1 MPTARIRL
9 IGTLIALVLH
19 TAIVQWLSPTTD
31 SEGVLHS
38 PWWLAWLFLAP
49 MALVGGLSARQRWP
63 FMAGVLYATVNLA
76 LDLATLVS
84 GLTHDAPLLPL
95 GLSTG
100 PSAFLSFL
108 AMLVAGQGTFAA
120 LTNVR
125 LPATR
130 LPSPPS
136 RLSP

>member
-1 MPTARIRL
+1 MPTAHIRL

-19 TAIVQWLSPTTD
+19 TAIVQWLNPSID
-31 SEGVLHS
+31 SGWVLHN
-38 PWWLAWLFLAP
+38 PGWLAWLFLAP
-49 MALVGGLSARQRWP
+49 MALVGGLSAHQRWP

-76 LDLATLVS
+76 LDLATLIFD
-84 GLTHDAPLLPL
+84 LTHGAPLLPL

-120 LTNVR
+120 LTNAR

-136 RLSP
+136 QLSP